1 MHEINLRDMDLNLL
15 VVLRAL
21 LIHGSATRAAEHLGR
36 SQSAVSH
43 ALGRLR
49 ALFDD
54 PLFVRVGNDMS
65 PTAFA
70 AALAAPLDQ
79 LLREAEQL
87 LARRSAFDPARLE
100 QHFRISGPDYA
111 HAVVFERAMASI
123 RAEAPGVRIS
133 TVSTGNEVERSLQA
147 GTIDLA
153 LGANYQP
160 YSGLLVQTL
169 FEEHL
174 VCVVRADHPT
184 IGDALTRDQYLAAD
198 HALATPRG
206 LPGGMADEVLAGT
219 GEARRVVYR
228 SSHFLAAA
236 VVVSATDLV
245 LTLPS
250 RLAARLAPA
259 LRLRILAPPIDLPG
273 FAFGQLFLA
282 TRRDDPAHAWL
293 RRTITAACR
302 P

>member
-1 MHEINLRDMDLNLL
+1 MSEINLRDMDLNLL

-49 ALFDD
+49 SLFDD
-54 PLFVRVGNDMS
+54 PLLVRVGNEMS

-70 AALAAPLDQ
+70 SALAVPLDQ

-87 LARRSAFDPARLE
+87 LARRSTFDPARLE
-100 QHFRISGPDYA
+100 RHFRISGADYA
-111 HAVVFERAMASI
+111 HAVVFERAMAII

-169 FEEHL
+169 YEEHL

-184 IGDALTRDQYLAAD
+184 IGASLSRDQYLAAD

-206 LPGGMADEVLAGT
+206 LPGSIADNVLAGT

-236 VVVSATDLV
+236 MVVSATDMV

-250 RLAARLAPA
+250 RLAARLAPSLG
-259 LRLRILAPPIDLPG
+259 LRVLPPPIELPG

-282 TRRDDPAHAWL
+282 TRRDDAAHAWL
-293 RRTITAACR
+293 RRVITAACR
-302 P
+302 S